1 MRAYACRMNY
11 AFIDGQN
18 LYRGTQESGWK
29 IDHRR
34 FRIYLQDKYKV
45 DEARYFLGFVSDNQ
59 QGLYENLERA
69 GFVLSFREHS
79 IGALGS
85 KKGNVDTDL
94 VFEVMRML
102 VEKEK
107 LDKAFIVSGDGD
119 YKRLANFLI
128 RKGKFGKMLFPNKK
142 FVSSVYKKLGL
153 EYVDY
158 LGNEN
163 VRAKIA
169 RTSREEAP

>member
-1 MRAYACRMNY
+1 MNY

>member
-1 MRAYACRMNY
+1 MHLST
-11 AFIDGQN
+11 G
-18 LYRGTQESGWK
+18 
-29 IDHRR
+29 
-34 FRIYLQDKYKV
+34 RIYIAALK
-45 DEARYFLGFVSDNQ
+45 
-59 QGLYENLERA
+59 NLERA

-163 VRAKIA
+163 VRAKLA